1 MKDEDKTFENEVKRP
16 DVKDSITIE
25 NEVKFQIEDRGP
37 NDLEQQLS
45 NKDILISKLYQ
56 RITDVMSIND
66 SHKLILTHQIETNKN
81 LEKEIMKLK
90 QEIKDIYY
98 VR

>member
-1 MKDEDKTFENEVKRP
+1 MKD
-16 DVKDSITIE
+16 
-25 NEVKFQIEDRGP
+25 DRGP
-37 NDLEQQLS
+37 NDLEKQIS
-45 NKDILISKLYQ
+45 NKDILISKLHQ

-81 LEKEIMKLK
+81 LEKEILKLK
-90 QEIKDIYY
+90 QEIKDFYH

>member
-1 MKDEDKTFENEVKRP
+1 MKDEDKTYENEINVNSKQL
-16 DVKDSITIE
+16 E
-25 NEVKFQIEDRGP
+25 FNFNDRGP

-45 NKDILISKLYQ
+45 NKDILISKLHQ

-81 LEKEIMKLK
+81 LEKEILKLK
-90 QEIKDIYY
+90 QEIKDFYH

>member
-1 MKDEDKTFENEVKRP
+1 MKDENKTYENKINVNFKQLEFDFNDK
-16 DVKDSITIE
+16 
-25 NEVKFQIEDRGP
+25 GP
-37 NDLEQQLS
+37 NDLEQQLL
-45 NKDILISKLYQ
+45 NKDKIISKLYQ
-56 RITDVMSIND
+56 KITDLMAIND
-66 SHKLILTHQIETNKN
+66 SHKLILTNQIETNKN

>member
-1 MKDEDKTFENEVKRP
+1 MKDEDKTYENEV
-16 DVKDSITIE
+16 DVKFKHLND
-25 NEVKFQIEDRGP
+25 KGP

-45 NKDILISKLYQ
+45 NKDKVISKLYQ
-56 RITDVMSIND
+56 KITDLMAIND
-66 SHKLILTHQIETNKN
+66 SHKFILTNQIETNKN

>member
-1 MKDEDKTFENEVKRP
+1 MKDEDKTYENEV
-16 DVKDSITIE
+16 
-25 NEVKFQIEDRGP
+25 NVKFKHLEFDFNEKGP

-45 NKDILISKLYQ
+45 NKDKVISKLYQ
-56 RITDVMSIND
+56 KITDLIAIND
-66 SHKLILTHQIETNKN
+66 SHKFILTNQIETNKN
-81 LEKEIMKLK
+81 LDKEIMKLK